1 MRCASSGGLRA
12 EGALLRTA
20 AASYSSYRGTRP
32 MTSTPRVT
40 SGCIHT
46 LAKFPLSL
54 YVCAA
59 QVAYPCRYQATFL
72 RVGADMCHGPT
83 SSSLTP
89 HGHPQWAVQ
98 INQEPQP
105 KSLKGES
112 SMYMA
117 NSRLT
122 ILISLAAAS
131 QWDGS
136 CVPSP
141 NIQRAHGWHGPR
153 CYTQVHRD

>member
-1 MRCASSGGLRA
+1 MRCASSVGLRRRA
-12 EGALLRTA
+12 VTYVLRPPCT
-20 AASYSSYRGTRP
+20 SSYRGTRP
-32 MTSTPRVT
+32 MTSMPRVT

-46 LAKFPLSL
+46 LAKFPSSL

-117 NSRLT
+117 NSRLS
-122 ILISLAAAS
+122 ILISLGCGVTMGRVMCPISEHTA
-131 QWDGS
+131 
-136 CVPSP
+136 
-141 NIQRAHGWHGPR
+141 RARVARSTLLHSGTP
-153 CYTQVHRD
+153 